1 LTRGLLF
8 IRYSFSGV
16 AVFKAANLNSSIAP
30 IPNKVSVVFL
40 LIGAFNVDGG
50 YLWVATLVM
59 GGVFFGHVV
68 TEALNE
74 K

>member
-1 LTRGLLF
+1 MYYIFMTT
-8 IRYSFSGV
+8 
-16 AVFKAANLNSSIAP
+16 A
-30 IPNKVSVVFL
+30 SVVFL
-40 LIGAFNVDGG
+40 LLGAFNVDGG
-50 YLWVATLVM
+50 YLWIATLVM